1 MCVIKVDMYI
11 MHIYIYFPPYYLY
24 DVCVCINII
33 LLESR
38 NYAYNILHVCV
49 SKNQKINFYAH
60 NKLNYTRTYEYKSTN
75 KECVSYL
82 IRVK

>member
-1 MCVIKVDMYI
+1 MM
-11 MHIYIYFPPYYLY
+11 
-24 DVCVCINII
+24 CVCINII

-38 NYAYNILHVCV
+38 NYASYNILHVCV
-49 SKNQKINFYAH
+49 RKNQKINFYAH

-75 KECVSYL
+75 KECACQYL